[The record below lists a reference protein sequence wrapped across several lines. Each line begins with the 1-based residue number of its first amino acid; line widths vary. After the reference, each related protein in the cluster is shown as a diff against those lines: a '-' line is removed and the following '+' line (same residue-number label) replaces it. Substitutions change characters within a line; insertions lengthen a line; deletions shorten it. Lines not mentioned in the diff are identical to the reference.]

1 MCNNKHYIYPIKRL
15 NNICRNVRIIQER
28 QCFTYAVSLFFA
40 KGAIFVLTLPPIERK
55 GDCTMSLMEVI
66 SLIGLLV
73 TVAGVA
79 YRIGYD
85 NGQNSNK
92 KTKK

>member
-1 MCNNKHYIYPIKRL
+1 
-15 NNICRNVRIIQER
+15 
-28 QCFTYAVSLFFA
+28 
-40 KGAIFVLTLPPIERK
+40 
-55 GDCTMSLMEVI
+55 MSLMEVI